1 MKGIALIPIV
11 VSLTGC
17 GCMDMAG
24 SEYTVS
30 PVVTTPCC
38 GNVRTAV
45 VDSTCC
51 KTVVVARPVVTK
63 RCCPTC
69 YDATCY

>member
-30 PVVTTPCC
+30 PVVATPCC
-38 GNVRTAV
+38 NARTAV